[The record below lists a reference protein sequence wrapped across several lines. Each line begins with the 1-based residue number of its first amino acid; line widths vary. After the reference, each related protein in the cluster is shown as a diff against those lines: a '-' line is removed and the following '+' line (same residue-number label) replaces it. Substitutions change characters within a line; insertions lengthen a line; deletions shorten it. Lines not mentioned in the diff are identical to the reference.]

1 MCVPEIDELK
11 REIMEEAHSL
21 AYSMYLSRTKMY
33 NTLREHY
40 WWKGIKRKLQISYP
54 DA

>member
-11 REIMEEAHSL
+11 REIMEEAHSS
-21 AYSMYLSRTKMY
+21 AYAMHPGSTKMY

-40 WWKGIKRKLQISYP
+40 WWKGMKK
-54 DA
+54 